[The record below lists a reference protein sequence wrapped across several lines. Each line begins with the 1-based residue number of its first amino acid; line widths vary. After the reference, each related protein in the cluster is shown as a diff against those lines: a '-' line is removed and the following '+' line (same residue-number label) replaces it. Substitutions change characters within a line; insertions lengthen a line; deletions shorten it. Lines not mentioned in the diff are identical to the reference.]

1 MINTNMILLVHEPVP
16 THLPPNWYDPQ
27 SQIDIGLPPSSL
39 ATIPWIGLAIGFAFS
54 SIVMARFPAL
64 SKLWEDKNCFRIF
77 RVGQFFGFTAIVAG
91 GMFTLGAMLLLLA
104 KESGNKTAEGVVLVV
119 SLVVATIAIDLWPG
133 SVPYTLMGE
142 LFPAE
147 YRTLGSCVVLVV
159 RYHKIIQRVLVFQDP
174 WKSVTFRYL
183 SWCYLPTTIPPAQTP
198 HQSFYFFVS
207 DELWQL

>member
-1 MINTNMILLVHEPVP
+1 MIFLVDEPVP
-16 THLPPNWYDPQ
+16 TYLPLIWYDPQ

-64 SKLWEDKNCFRIF
+64 SKLWEDKNWFRIF

-91 GMFTLGAMLLLLA
+91 GIGAMLLLLV

-174 WKSVTFRYL
+174 WQSVTFRYL
-183 SWCYLPTTIPPAQTP
+183 SWWYLPTTIPPAKTP

>member
-1 MINTNMILLVHEPVP
+1 MIFLVDEPVP
-16 THLPPNWYDPQ
+16 TYLPLIWYDPQ

-64 SKLWEDKNCFRIF
+64 SKLWEDKNWFRIF

-91 GMFTLGAMLLLLA
+91 GIGAMLLLLA

-174 WKSVTFRYL
+174 WQSVTFRYL
-183 SWCYLPTTIPPAQTP
+183 SWWYLPTTIPPAKTP

>member
-1 MINTNMILLVHEPVP
+1 MIFLVDEPVP
-16 THLPPNWYDPQ
+16 TYLPLIWYDPQ

-64 SKLWEDKNCFRIF
+64 SKLWEDKNWFRIF
-77 RVGQFFGFTAIVAG
+77 RVGQFFSFTAIVAG
-91 GMFTLGAMLLLLA
+91 GIGAMLLLLA

-147 YRTLGSCVVLVV
+147 YRTLGSCMVLVV

-174 WKSVTFRYL
+174 WQSVTFRYL
-183 SWCYLPTTIPPAQTP
+183 SWWYLPTTIPPAKTP

>member
-1 MINTNMILLVHEPVP
+1 MIFLVDEPVP
-16 THLPPNWYDPQ
+16 TYLPLIWYDPQ

-64 SKLWEDKNCFRIF
+64 SKLWEDKNWFRIF

-91 GMFTLGAMLLLLA
+91 GIGAMLLLLV

-174 WKSVTFRYL
+174 WQSVTFRYL

>member
-1 MINTNMILLVHEPVP
+1 MIFLVDEPVP
-16 THLPPNWYDPQ
+16 TYLPLIWYDPQ

-91 GMFTLGAMLLLLA
+91 GIGAMLLLLA

-174 WKSVTFRYL
+174 WQSVTFRYL
-183 SWCYLPTTIPPAQTP
+183 SWWYLPTTIPPAKTP